1 MIKFSFQV
9 SFSWGNRWFPRRKPS
24 VSSQEN
30 NKKIAECAEQAMEE
44 LSRRRAKSTIDNY
57 QTALHSLLTYAGKDI
72 SVEEIDA
79 ALMEGY
85 QRWLQMRG
93 VGRNTSSCYMRSLRA
108 LLHHINPKADYK
120 ETFRSVFTGNEK
132 TEKRAIRE
140 EEIKSLLPA
149 FPLWGGESLSQQAY
163 TNKPT
168 PIALQR
174 HTLKERTPHSQ
185 RENPSQ
191 KEGNKKDSKRGEIGE
206 NSKNAAVERARDYF
220 LFSYC
225 AMGMPFIDLAFLRK
239 AQVKNGYI
247 EYRRHKTG
255 QRIKVKIEPLM
266 QQIINR
272 YARENSYYL
281 FPILSCSDES
291 LAMREYER
299 KRSKYNR
306 LLGQLA
312 KKTML
317 PHLTSYVAR
326 HSWASIAYSNN
337 VALPIIS
344 KAMGHS
350 STQTTLVYISE
361 INDHKL
367 EEANKRMISPLLDR
381 QRQNEATA

>member
-24 VSSQEN
+24 VSCKEN
-30 NKKIAECAEQAMEE
+30 NKKIAECAELAMEE

-57 QTALHSLLTYAGKDI
+57 QTALRSLLAYTRKDI
-72 SVEEIDA
+72 CVEDIDT

-93 VGRNTSSCYMRSLRA
+93 VSRNTSSCYMRSLRA
-108 LLHHINPKADYK
+108 LIHHINPKTDYK
-120 ETFRSVFTGNEK
+120 ETFKNVFTGNEK
-132 TEKRAIRE
+132 TEKRAITM
-140 EEIKSLLPA
+140 EEIKSLLPTS
-149 FPLWGGESLSQQAY
+149 PLWGGESLPQHAY

-185 RENPSQ
+185 REKPSQ

-206 NSKNAAVERARDYF
+206 NSKKAAVERARDYF
-220 LFSYC
+220 LFSFC
-225 AMGMPFIDLAFLRK
+225 AMGMPFVDLAFLRK
-239 AQVKNGYI
+239 TQVKDGYI
-247 EYRRHKTG
+247 DYRRHKTG
-255 QRIKVKIEPLM
+255 QRVKVKIEPLM
-266 QQIINR
+266 QDIINR
-272 YARENSYYL
+272 YAREDSPYL
-281 FPILSCSDES
+281 FPILTNQNPQG
-291 LAMREYER
+291 AMREYER

-306 LLGQLA
+306 LLRLYA

-344 KAMGHS
+344 KAMGHT
-350 STQTTLVYISE
+350 STQTTLIYISE
-361 INDHKL
+361 INDHKI
-367 EEANKRMISPLLDR
+367 EEANDRIIKPLLDR
-381 QRQNEATA
+381 QCQHKATA